1 MEDTPHSSRTYRK
14 KQRHTMKMTINNTKG
29 FWEVNG
35 KRAKDW
41 NVNEQRFMNDFI
53 KKVKPKSGVPLE
65 MEVEQ

>member
-1 MEDTPHSSRTYRK
+1 
-14 KQRHTMKMTINNTKG
+14 MKMTINNTKG